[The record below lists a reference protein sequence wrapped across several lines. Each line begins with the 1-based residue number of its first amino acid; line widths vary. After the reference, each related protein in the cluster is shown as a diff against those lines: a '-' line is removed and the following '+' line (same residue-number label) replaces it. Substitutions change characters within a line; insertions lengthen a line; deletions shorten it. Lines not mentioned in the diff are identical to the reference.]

1 MSAVANASLLVSFP
15 VAAAIAGSTVAGV
28 TKVSAKV
35 TSGIQHF
42 AAGVVFAAVAV
53 EVLPDLRADGHLV
66 SVVIAFAVGVAAL
79 LALSRFSE
87 KLEAKNAAAVI
98 PIGLVVAVG
107 IDLVVDGLLV
117 GVGAT
122 IGMSQGIILAAAL
135 TLEILF
141 LSLSVGAELQ
151 GRGASRRAAILVPSS
166 LGLLT
171 AVGAIGGAL
180 ALQDAGTAVLA
191 PVLAFGAAALL
202 YLVTEELLV
211 EAHEVEE
218 TPVLASMFF
227 LGFIVIF
234 ALSA

>member
-1 MSAVANASLLVSFP
+1 M
-15 VAAAIAGSTVAGV
+15 
-28 TKVSAKV
+28 
-35 TSGIQHF
+35 
-42 AAGVVFAAVAV
+42 VFAAVAV
-53 EVLPDLRADGHLV
+53 EVLPDLREDGHIV
-66 SVVIAFAVGVAAL
+66 SVVIAFGAGVAFF
-79 LALSRFSE
+79 LALGRFSE
-87 KLEAKNAAAVI
+87 KLEARKTTAII

-107 IDLVVDGLLV
+107 IDLFVDGLLV

-122 IGMSQGIILAAAL
+122 VGLSKGIILTIAL

-141 LSLSVGAELQ
+141 LSLSVAAELQ
-151 GRGASRRAAILVPSS
+151 GRGASRRIAMAVPSG
-166 LGLLT
+166 LGMLT

-180 ALQDAGTAVLA
+180 ALQDAGPTVLA

-218 TPVLASMFF
+218 TPLLASMFF

>member
-1 MSAVANASLLVSFP
+1 M
-15 VAAAIAGSTVAGV
+15 
-28 TKVSAKV
+28 
-35 TSGIQHF
+35 
-42 AAGVVFAAVAV
+42 
-53 EVLPDLRADGHLV
+53 
-66 SVVIAFAVGVAAL
+66 
-79 LALSRFSE
+79 
-87 KLEAKNAAAVI
+87 
-98 PIGLVVAVG
+98 
-107 IDLVVDGLLV
+107 DGLLV

-122 IGMSQGIILAAAL
+122 IGLSQGIILAAAL

-141 LSLSVGAELQ
+141 LSLSVGAAA
-151 GRGASRRAAILVPSS
+151 GARASRRAAILVPSS

-218 TPVLASMFF
+218 TPLLASMFF